1 LNRPDRLDTNVD
13 HYQVLGVS
21 RADGTASIRKAYLEL
36 ARQHHPDR
44 QRLRGGAGSAGVR
57 VLMHEVNEAWR
68 VLGNAELRR
77 RYDGARRESVQSS
90 DRVAAVSTTFRP
102 VSSQNTSF
110 KVGSRG
116 VAAAVQYG
124 PWAIGLVV
132 LIAVFVFTAYAAT
145 SGDEPGAVQL
155 DRWVVEGECI
165 TLFGPG
171 NFAQAACDG
180 PNDGVV
186 VELRSDEAC
195 RRTDARAFEPR
206 ARAVVICLVDS
217 AEAAG

>member
-1 LNRPDRLDTNVD
+1 SP
-13 HYQVLGVS
+13 
-21 RADGTASIRKAYLEL
+21 
-36 ARQHHPDR
+36 
-44 QRLRGGAGSAGVR
+44 
-57 VLMHEVNEAWR
+57 
-68 VLGNAELRR
+68 
-77 RYDGARRESVQSS
+77 
-90 DRVAAVSTTFRP
+90 
-102 VSSQNTSF
+102 
-110 KVGSRG
+110 G

-145 SGDEPGAVQL
+145 SGDEPDAIQL

-165 TLFGPG
+165 ALFGPG

-195 RRTDARAFEPR
+195 RRADARVFEPR

-217 AEAAG
+217 SEAAG